1 MSLIQY
7 CSSEADE
14 QRYQAHGQDLCQ
26 CMLDPLKSL
35 RITADKQDV
44 VELGAELAS
53 DVTGRRSLLYPILPT
68 STKHYIP
75 STLSSL
81 ATSAEIAREAG
92 TSKKDP
98 ATRRKELLDYASPG
112 LLEMI
117 ATKGEEMVRD
127 PGSGLVVQEVML
139 LTIGG
144 ESTRLQSSTGLTNR

>member
-1 MSLIQY
+1 MYAIFLDFTGK
-7 CSSEADE
+7 AD
-14 QRYQAHGQDLCQ
+14 QQD
-26 CMLDPLKSL
+26 
-35 RITADKQDV
+35 I

-53 DVTGRRSLLYPILPT
+53 DVTGRRSLLYPVLPT

-81 ATSAEIAREAG
+81 SASAEIAREAG

-117 ATKGEEMVRD
+117 ASKGEEMVRD
-127 PGSGLVVQEVML
+127 AGAGLVVQEVML
-139 LTIGG
+139 HTIGG
-144 ESTRLQSSTGLTNR
+144 ELSRH

>member
-1 MSLIQY
+1 MSFT
-7 CSSEADE
+7 
-14 QRYQAHGQDLCQ
+14 
-26 CMLDPLKSL
+26 LKD
-35 RITADKQDV
+35 RGKADKQDI
-44 VELGAELAS
+44 VEQGAELAS
-53 DVTGRRSLLYPILPT
+53 DVTGRRSLLYPVLPT

-81 ATSAEIAREAG
+81 SASAELAREAG

-127 PGSGLVVQEVML
+127 AGSGLVVQEVML
-139 LTIGG
+139 HTIGG
-144 ESTRLQSSTGLTNR
+144 KFILRKCTRTSS